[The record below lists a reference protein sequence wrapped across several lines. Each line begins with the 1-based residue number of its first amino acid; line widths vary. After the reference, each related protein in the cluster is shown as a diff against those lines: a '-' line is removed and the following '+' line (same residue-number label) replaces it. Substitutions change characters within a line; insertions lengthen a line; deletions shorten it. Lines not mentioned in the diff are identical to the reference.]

1 MCVYGEKEMVDEIYI
16 QIHKLIE
23 ASEINPSHTSDGIH
37 IVHIIV
43 ASTLFMFVLHFVF
56 LGILTLNKLYVDYME
71 DNDNTD
77 IVLGYTCIP
86 CCMLT

>member
-1 MCVYGEKEMVDEIYI
+1 MVDEINI

-23 ASEINPSHTSDGIH
+23 ASEIHSFHTSDGIH
-37 IVHIIV
+37 IVHIMV

-56 LGILTLNKLYVDYME
+56 LGILTLSEIYVDCME